1 MRELIMANPAGNEVR
16 AILDAEVDMEV
27 GDHNDF
33 EITLNRVGFT
43 EEIPDKTRIFNP
55 LTEFGGL
62 VRRIRTSSA
71 TNSITLGGYTW
82 RGLLQKKIIEPPAGQ
97 DYATATG
104 ELNAILFGMVE
115 PEFDGLFKAS
125 TEDTGVEV
133 SGYQFDRYCT
143 LLDGLT
149 KMLKSVGY
157 RLQIRYI
164 QDDQGAA
171 GYVEVGAVPITDYS
185 SQIEL
190 SGDMRLNFTAESVD
204 DGINHL
210 ICLGDGE
217 LKDRIVLHLYVQEDG
232 SIGTTPFYT
241 GIDEIT
247 DVYDFPSAEADAL
260 EDYGRQQFETLRGF
274 QSFEMDI
281 ESLNLEIEIGDI
293 IGGRD
298 YITGISMSKPI
309 TGKVWTY
316 KDQVERIEYLIEGD
330 QS

>member
-1 MRELIMANPAGNEVR
+1 MRELILANPAGNEIR
-16 AILDAEVDMEV
+16 SILDAEVDLEI
-27 GDHNDF
+27 GDYNNF
-33 EITLNRVGFT
+33 EITLSRVGFD
-43 EEIPDKTRIFNP
+43 EEIPDKTRVFNP
-55 LTEFGGL
+55 GTEFGGL
-62 VRRIRTSSA
+62 VRRIKTSSA
-71 TNSITLGGYTW
+71 TNTISLGGYTW
-82 RGLLQKKIIEPPAGQ
+82 RGLLQMKIIEPTAGE

-104 ELNAILFGMVE
+104 ELNAILSDIIE
-115 PEFDGLFKAS
+115 PEFDGLFRAS

-143 LLDGLT
+143 MLDGLK

-157 RLQIRYI
+157 RLHIRYI
-164 QDDQGAA
+164 QEDQGSP
-171 GYVEVGAVPITDYS
+171 GYVEIGAVPIVDYS

-204 DGINHL
+204 DGVNHL

-217 LKDRIVLHLYVQEDG
+217 LKDRVVLHLYVQEDG
-232 SIGTTPFYT
+232 TIGTTQYYT
-241 GIDEIT
+241 GVDEIV
-247 DVYDFPSAEADAL
+247 DVYDFPSADAEAL
-260 EDYGRQQFETLRGF
+260 EEYARENFETLRGF

-281 ESLNLEIEIGDI
+281 ESLNLDLEIGDI

-316 KDQVERIEYLIEGD
+316 KDQTDKVEYLIEGD
-330 QS
+330 NT